1 MDRRTQTIEPLP
13 LQQGA
18 MPGRPRA
25 LIICTHL
32 RRDRSKAKDRDF
44 LQPLAGVH
52 IGSCID
58 SARYDVELYHE
69 MWHGP
74 YDTVSVIPG
83 RYAIVFLTG
92 LQQDF
97 DRMRQLSFFFRRAGV
112 RVVAGGNVCTLFPD
126 FATRFFDAVCVG
138 GVEAV
143 FAVMRDLETG
153 ALRPIYQASRHGAG
167 TFPVAYDLMTKARI
181 NVPFHLLEASRGC
194 SFACSFCILP
204 AERNG
209 HLAYGAATVIQAI
222 DDAVDSSPRWSLR
235 RLFPMI
241 WFMDNNFSD
250 DPKYLKALCQAL
262 ASHGRVRAWG
272 ALITQN
278 VLRDRETIRLMARSK
293 CRALFVGIESFDRE
307 FLRRTGKKQNL
318 SRTQSV
324 PDDIAF
330 AERQGIVIAYSQLI
344 DPRTADPAAVRAD
357 LVTIAR
363 GGRLPLPCF
372 ISFISPLV
380 GTAMFW
386 ECVDR
391 NELRPGLR
399 MRELDGET
407 IAFGETPAPEAALV
421 EFARAAFSETWRLV
435 PRRLILLN
443 VGRRMIRARCLSP
456 FRWFVALQCS
466 WRIMAKS
473 ADYSTGADRRY
484 TAGTERL
491 DPQYDEHP
499 PDLSPADHARY
510 FAPIL
515 LTEPDGRLADWLE
528 RYRPGQTAPH
538 RAS

>member
-1 MDRRTQTIEPLP
+1 MDGRTQTIEPL
-13 LQQGA
+13 LIEEGA
-18 MPGRPRA
+18 TLDRPRV

-58 SARYDVELYHE
+58 RARYNVELYHE

-74 YDTVSVIPG
+74 YDTGSVVQG
-83 RYAIVFLTG
+83 RYLVVFLTG

-97 DRMRQLSFFFRRAGV
+97 DRMRQLSFFFRRAGAC
-112 RVVAGGNVCTLFPD
+112 VVAGGNVCTLFPD
-126 FATRFFDAVCVG
+126 FAARFFDVVCVG

-143 FAVMRDLETG
+143 FAVMRDLEAD

-167 TFPVAYDLMTKARI
+167 TFPVAYDLLTKAGI

-194 SFACSFCILP
+194 SFTCTFCILP

-209 HLAYGAATVIQAI
+209 HLAYGASTVEHAV
-222 DDAVDSSPRWSLR
+222 DRAVDSSPRWSFR

-250 DPKYLKALCQAL
+250 DPKYLVALCQAL
-262 ASHGRVRAWG
+262 ASHRRVRAWG

-278 VLRDRETIRLMARSK
+278 VLRDRDTIRLMARSK
-293 CRALFVGIESFDRE
+293 CRALFVGIESFDRD
-307 FLRRTGKKQNL
+307 FLQRTRKKQNL
-318 SRTQSV
+318 SRSQSV

-330 AERQGIVIAYSQLI
+330 AERQGIVIAYSQLV

-357 LVTIAR
+357 LIAIAR
-363 GGRLPLPCF
+363 DGRLPLPCF
-372 ISFISPLV
+372 LSFISPLV

-399 MRELDGET
+399 MREMDGET
-407 IAFGETPAPEAALV
+407 IAFSESRLPETELV
-421 EFARAAFSETWRLV
+421 RFARTAFSETWRLV
-435 PRRLILLN
+435 PPRLILLN
-443 VGRRMIRARCLSP
+443 VVKRMIRARCVSP

-473 ADYSTGADRRY
+473 ADYAPGADRLY

-491 DPQYDEHP
+491 DPQYDEQPH
-499 PDLSPADHARY
+499 DLSLADHARY

-515 LTEPDGRLADWLE
+515 LTEPDGRLADWLQPHH
-528 RYRPGQTAPH
+528 PGQTASRH
-538 RAS
+538 AS